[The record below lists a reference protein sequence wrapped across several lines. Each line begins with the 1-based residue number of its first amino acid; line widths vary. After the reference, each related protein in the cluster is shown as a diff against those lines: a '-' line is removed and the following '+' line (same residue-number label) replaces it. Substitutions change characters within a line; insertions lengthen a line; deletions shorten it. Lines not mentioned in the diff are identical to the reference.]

1 MIITQPFVSI
11 AWTPLVFWRWRLFCN
26 TSVFRNMWH
35 IHAVFQDK
43 TNNTLR
49 QPSDAS
55 TPSPRAPMVRVVSS
69 LTIRIW
75 QCKKAGSM
83 SIPSLF
89 HAPSTFLNSSSAL
102 VLAMSLLGSDTER
115 LIAHTQPAV
124 LCGHLQLGA
133 ARHRA
138 AQHLAQTFNPDLLR
152 GKMFRLHKTTGDC
165 YTPSKEKQAR
175 KSKVK
180 QWK

>member
-115 LIAHTQPAV
+115 LIAQSHTASRPMRTSPAGGSTAQSCPTPGANFQP
-124 LCGHLQLGA
+124 
-133 ARHRA
+133 RF
-138 AQHLAQTFNPDLLR
+138 AQGQNVQASQNYWWLLHTVKR
-152 GKMFRLHKTTGDC
+152 KT
-165 YTPSKEKQAR
+165 S
-175 KSKVK
+175 
-180 QWK
+180 